1 VVTFLA
7 PRFNMDN
14 GASPVLFPS
23 NQKQLT
29 TVSPTHDEIFGDGS
43 ETFSRALALIH
54 NATWNCGCGAA
65 DTVRLMRTPEF
76 NGVHFKP
83 WSQAMQKAVRTL
95 LLVAL
100 AISVVS
106 TTRSNAQ
113 DQDSNSTHAIFV
125 MTNAVD
131 RNEVISFHREADGSL
146 REAHRFATG
155 GRGTGGVTDPLESQ
169 GSLTLSQDH
178 SLLFAVNGGS
188 SEISVFRVHGA
199 DLSLLD
205 KEVSGGAEPNAV
217 AQHGRLVYVLNV
229 GGSSNVVGFAT
240 NQGGRLK
247 QIPNSTR
254 FLTTNNSG
262 AASLAFSPDGRF
274 LLVTERATNDIDV
287 FRVQTDGT
295 LGPIVV
301 NPSPNPGAFSVTF
314 APNGAALV
322 SETGPAGG
330 NDASTISSYAVAANG
345 TLSSISAAIPTLGN
359 ANCWNAV
366 TPDGRRV
373 YVSNAASSTISGFT
387 IGATGALT
395 PIGSTVVGTN
405 PGGSTNLDIAVSADG
420 KFVYALNSGTGTVGI
435 FAIQQDGTLN
445 LLGEAT
451 GLSAATGFNGIAA
464 N

>member
-1 VVTFLA
+1 
-7 PRFNMDN
+7 
-14 GASPVLFPS
+14 
-23 NQKQLT
+23 
-29 TVSPTHDEIFGDGS
+29 
-43 ETFSRALALIH
+43 
-54 NATWNCGCGAA
+54 
-65 DTVRLMRTPEF
+65 MRTPEF
-76 NGVHFKP
+76 NGVYFKP

-199 DLSLLD
+199 DLSLSD

-229 GGSSNVVGFAT
+229 GGSSNVVGFAM

-262 AASLAFSPDGRF
+262 AASLAFSSDGRF

-287 FRVQTDGT
+287 FRVQADGT
-295 LGPIVV
+295 LGPIAV

-314 APNGAALV
+314 
-322 SETGPAGG
+322 
-330 NDASTISSYAVAANG
+330 AANG

-366 TPDGRRV
+366 TPDGQRV